1 MHRTSTRVLLSCA
14 AIGVGGGLVAGA
26 SGYLAAAFA
35 AIVPVLYGLT
45 IGAHFLPSVVA
56 LALLKRPG
64 VAVLAGLIAGLVGA
78 AFAPLWIWRYVL
90 TGLLVGAL
98 LELPFLVTRYRNW
111 SPWLYYAAAA
121 FSGVALAAGTF
132 VVLGAEHYAPWTWVL
147 YLALF
152 VASPVFFTWIGR
164 IIALRLAKAGV
175 AQQSAPR
182 PRADSRDAN
191 AA

>member
-35 AIVPVLYGLT
+35 AFVPVLYGLT

-78 AFAPLWIWRYVL
+78 AFAPLWIWRYL
-90 TGLLVGAL
+90 GTGLLVGAL
-98 LELPFLVTRYRNW
+98 IELPFLLTRYRNW
-111 SPWLYYAAAA
+111 SPWLYYAAAGFA
-121 FSGVALAAGTF
+121 GVALAVGTF
-132 VVLGAEHYAPWTWVL
+132 IVLGAEHYAPWVWVV

-152 VASPVFFTWIGR
+152 VASPMFFTWIGR
-164 IIALRLAKAGV
+164 VVAAQLARSGV
-175 AQQSAPR
+175 ARQSA
-182 PRADSRDAN
+182 RDRQHTP
-191 AA
+191 